1 MKVGFGAFELL
12 GAGVTGSAPVV
23 AGCGVR
29 EVAAGW
35 AAGLAAGASGAGSA
49 APEPPA
55 GVVGGGVQG
64 DPEPGEGGGD
74 RVGVLAVA

>member
-12 GAGVTGSAPVV
+12 GAGVTGSGAPVV

-29 EVAAGW
+29 EAAAGW

-49 APEPPA
+49 APGA
-55 GVVGGGVQG
+55 GAGAGAGAAVGAAGGG
-64 DPEPGEGGGD
+64 
-74 RVGVLAVA
+74 AAA

>member
-49 APEPPA
+49 APGA
-55 GVVGGGVQG
+55 GAGAGAAVGAAGGGAG
-64 DPEPGEGGGD
+64 ATATG
-74 RVGVLAVA
+74 A